1 MIKPTVDLFFNNAAA
16 DNTKDSTVVGGDDLN
31 QTLDYAFKLLEQD
44 RLLKLMKV
52 LKRTILT
59 KVLPLCTKVLDF
71 DNGSLLELPSDTLKN
86 ILVDMVSFGEQE
98 PYGVMGGTLIVN
110 FSKTEYVM
118 ENSDNSNTSLSFTK
132 MGRFPLNPDITSTFE
147 LHLTLY
153 PSNHV
158 KNKVAN
164 LKRKFQGKPPV
175 TVVDQKFN
183 LTKEKLYRSSRLIK

>member
-1 MIKPTVDLFFNNAAA
+1 MIKPTVDLFFNNPAAN
-16 DNTKDSTVVGGDDLN
+16 NTKDSTVVVGDDLD
-31 QTLDYAFKLLEQD
+31 QTLEYAFKILEQE
-44 RLLKLMKV
+44 RLLKHKKV
-52 LKRTILT
+52 LKRTCPLCM
-59 KVLPLCTKVLDF
+59 KVLNF
-71 DNGSLLELPSDTLKN
+71 DNGSLLELPSDTLNN
-86 ILVDMVSFGEQE
+86 ILEDMVNFGEHE

-118 ENSDNSNTSLSFTK
+118 DSSDNSNTCLSFTK

-164 LKRKFQGKPPV
+164 LKRKFLGKPPV

-183 LTKEKLYRSSRLIK
+183 LTKKKLYRSSCLIK